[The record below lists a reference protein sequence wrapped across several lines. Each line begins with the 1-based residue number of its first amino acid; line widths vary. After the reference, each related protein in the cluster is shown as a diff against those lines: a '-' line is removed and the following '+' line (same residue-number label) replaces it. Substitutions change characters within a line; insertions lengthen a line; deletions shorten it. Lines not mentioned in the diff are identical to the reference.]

1 MQCQL
6 IHVKRF
12 YSHWYKA
19 PSKSELQSPCVKTF
33 ESPHVGK
40 SFHRHLA
47 TLGTVLCT
55 HPPCLHAWSNNG
67 KSEDC
72 RYSLRWRD
80 SDQFPKTKVQCPP
93 VACSYTPFPT
103 CSNWVTGSLV
113 FLKLS
118 SLLVSR
124 SVQSTIGNYTR
135 NLQPA
140 AARSH
145 RYTCRDDLKIG
156 PCQKRTEKPMQK
168 LLPHRVEKL
177 ATGGKP
183 AARKR
188 VPQETL
194 KREAT
199 GRPALRAVAH
209 IACQTT
215 GLYYS
220 IRS

>member
-1 MQCQL
+1 MSAHPCKKIL
-6 IHVKRF
+6 L
-12 YSHWYKA
+12 SLNKA

-72 RYSLRWRD
+72 RYTLRWRD

-156 PCQKRTEKPMQK
+156 PCQKRTEKPMQIIESK
-168 LLPHRVEKL
+168 NWPPAVNPQPGSESRRRRSKEKP
-177 ATGGKP
+177 P
-183 AARKR
+183 A
-188 VPQETL
+188 
-194 KREAT
+194 
-199 GRPALRAVAH
+199 GRL
-209 IACQTT
+209 C
-215 GLYYS
+215 GL
-220 IRS
+220 

>member
-1 MQCQL
+1 L
-6 IHVKRF
+6 VP
-12 YSHWYKA
+12 HWI
-19 PSKSELQSPCVKTF
+19 KSVTA
-33 ESPHVGK
+33 G
-40 SFHRHLA
+40 
-47 TLGTVLCT
+47 GT
-55 HPPCLHAWSNNG
+55 
-67 KSEDC
+67 E
-72 RYSLRWRD
+72 
-80 SDQFPKTKVQCPP
+80 FIKTKSAESKVYKSTNCKQ
-93 VACSYTPFPT
+93 PT